1 MSNIH
6 NISLRLLHGH
16 SLCISF
22 SDMGKAQLA
31 CLSSPFGVK
40 IRGGKLH
47 LSILH
52 AKWNKISVCSICF
65 GKLGIFM
72 KFCAYRQA
80 VNEFQLELKLVFSY
94 KFLKASRNR
103 SSLQTNFLSIWQ
115 LGWISPRLNEDARV
129 DCHWAHDNSH
139 KRGASIHIFSIYHHD
154 EHIMITSEAVIL
166 EEIFIHSISARPRS
180 SHSKI

>member
-6 NISLRLLHGH
+6 KFSLRLVHGH
-16 SLCISF
+16 NLCISF

-94 KFLKASRNR
+94 KFLKASLNPDSIQTMSLSTRNHIFGSGNHMFGTRNR
-103 SSLQTNFLSIWQ
+103 IFGTRN
-115 LGWISPRLNEDARV
+115 
-129 DCHWAHDNSH
+129 
-139 KRGASIHIFSIYHHD
+139 HIFGSGN
-154 EHIMITSEAVIL
+154 HIFGTRIELWTIRHRCVKSQ
-166 EEIFIHSISARPRS
+166 
-180 SHSKI
+180 K